1 MGGDGLFS
9 PCFVCLDDFICA
21 YVEGSPRTKI
31 VPGRGKAKNLQT
43 FFPSEVIL
51 DHVQDIGK
59 SNLIHFAPLIDLG
72 PKSQKCIGLGKA
84 EPDTFLLMGQLD
96 VWKWKTRRANGEGIF
111 YRDDHCIIHQRSALN
126 PGGRT
131 TSAFTV

>member
-9 PCFVCLDDFICA
+9 ACFVCSDDFICA
-21 YVEGSPRTKI
+21 YVEGSPRTII
-31 VPGRGKAKNLQT
+31 VPGRSKAKNLQT
-43 FFPSEVIL
+43 VFPSEGIL

-84 EPDTFLLMGQLD
+84 EPDTFIPVG
-96 VWKWKTRRANGEGIF
+96 
-111 YRDDHCIIHQRSALN
+111 
-126 PGGRT
+126 
-131 TSAFTV
+131 